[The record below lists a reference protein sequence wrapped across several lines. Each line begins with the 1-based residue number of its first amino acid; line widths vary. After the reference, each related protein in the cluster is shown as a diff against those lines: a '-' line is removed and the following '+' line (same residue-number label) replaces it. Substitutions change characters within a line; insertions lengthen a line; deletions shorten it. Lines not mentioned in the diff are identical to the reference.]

1 MSTHTAAPQHVSTPT
16 RAGAVA
22 WRARLVA
29 LLGPLTV
36 MAGVGWAIV
45 QPWRITLL
53 HPHDQGFWWL
63 VVEPPILVVAA
74 GVAFHLLVARG
85 LLDDLEAE
93 A

>member
-1 MSTHTAAPQHVSTPT
+1 
-16 RAGAVA
+16 VA

-63 VVEPPILVVAA
+63 FVEPPILVVAA